1 MTRIRNGQVVTEADL
16 ERMAAEAEDGY
27 DLTNWKPVVGRPS
40 LSANR
45 PHEVS
50 PRITARIPKEVRARV
65 VSRATS
71 EGRSV
76 SAVTRRLLENYAE
89 GAPYPQKAHRA

>member
-16 ERMAAEAEDGY
+16 ERMAAEAEAGY

-45 PHEVS
+45 PQVS
-50 PRITARIPKEVRARV
+50 PRISARIPEEVRARV